1 MHEGS
6 SVIREGALLSPSTR
20 AASYPAAPLLLILV
34 LWAAGLA
41 AAAQFAKV
49 AVILPDLAVPYPGRG
64 ARLGF
69 LVSLISVLG
78 IALGLVAGLVAA
90 RFGPRR
96 LLLGALALGAALSL
110 VQAALPPFSVMLATR
125 VAEGLSH
132 LGIVVAAPTLIGT
145 LSPPARRGAAMTLW
159 GTFFGVAFAVTALAG
174 VPLARAHGPGA
185 LFLAHGAFAAL
196 VGAALWVL
204 LPRDDPGGGRAPAA
218 SAEGLP
224 LDRRALA
231 RRHAAAYGSA
241 RVAAPAAGW
250 LFYTLTFV
258 ALLTVLPTLVP
269 PEERAFV
276 AAAMPLASI
285 AVSMTLGVAL
295 LRRMEAVSVIVW
307 GFALSIGIALAF
319 AAAPGGPWLPIALLG
334 ALGLV
339 QGASFAAVPELN
351 AEPEAQALAHGAV
364 AQMGNL
370 GNVAGTPLLLAVLAE
385 AGFRTMIALVIG
397 CWLAG
402 LAAHLLLRRR
412 RHAASA

>member
-1 MHEGS
+1 M
-6 SVIREGALLSPSTR
+6 
-20 AASYPAAPLLLILV
+20 ILA

-49 AVILPDLAVPYPGRG
+49 AVILPDLAAAYPGRG
-64 ARLGF
+64 AGLGF
-69 LVSLISVLG
+69 LVSLISLLG

-90 RFGPRR
+90 RTGPRR

-110 VQAALPPFSVMLATR
+110 VQATLPPFSVMLATR

-145 LSPPARRGAAMTLW
+145 LAPPARRGAAMTLW
-159 GTFFGVAFAVTALAG
+159 GTFFGVAFAATALVG

-185 LFLAHGAFAAL
+185 LFLAHAALTAL
-196 VGAALWVL
+196 VGAALWAL

-218 SAEGLP
+218 AEGP
-224 LDRRALA
+224 PFGWRTLA

-250 LFYTLTFV
+250 VFYTLTFV
-258 ALLTVLPTLVP
+258 ALLSVLPTLVP

-295 LRRMEAVSVIVW
+295 LRRMEAVSVVVW
-307 GFALSIGIALAF
+307 GFALSIGIALVF
-319 AAAPGGPWLPIALLG
+319 AAAPGGPWLPVALLG

-339 QGASFAAVPELN
+339 QGASFAAIPELN
-351 AEPEAQALAHGAV
+351 ADPEAQALANGAV

-370 GNVAGTPLLLAVLAE
+370 GNLAGTPLLLAALAG
-385 AGFRTMIALVIG
+385 AGVGAMIALAIG

-412 RHAASA
+412 RQAASG

>member
-1 MHEGS
+1 MHEGPS
-6 SVIREGALLSPSTR
+6 AIREGAPLSPPAR
-20 AASYPAAPLLLILV
+20 AACRPAAPLLVILA

-49 AVILPDLAVPYPGRG
+49 AVILPDLAAAYPGRG
-64 ARLGF
+64 AGLGF
-69 LVSLISVLG
+69 LVSLISLLG

-90 RFGPRR
+90 RTGPRR
-96 LLLGALALGAALSL
+96 CLLGALALGAALSL
-110 VQAALPPFSVMLATR
+110 AQAALPPFPVMLATR

-145 LSPPARRGAAMTLW
+145 LAPKARRGAAMTLW
-159 GTFFGVAFAVTALAG
+159 GTFFGVAFAATALAG
-174 VPLARAHGPGA
+174 VPLVRAHGPGA
-185 LFLAHGAFAAL
+185 LFLAHAAFAAL
-196 VGAALWVL
+196 VGAALWAL
-204 LPRDDPGGGRAPAA
+204 LPQGDPGPGRAPAA
-218 SAEGLP
+218 AAETSPFGW
-224 LDRRALA
+224 RALA

-241 RVAAPAAGW
+241 RVAAPAVGW

-258 ALLTVLPTLVP
+258 ALLGVLPTLAP
-269 PEERAFV
+269 PGERAFV
-276 AAAMPLASI
+276 AAAMPLAST

-295 LRRMEAVSVIVW
+295 LRRMEAVSVVAW
-307 GFALSIGIALAF
+307 GFALSIALALAL

-339 QGASFAAVPELN
+339 QGASFAAIPELN

-370 GNVAGTPLLLAVLAE
+370 GNLAGTPLMLAVLAG
-385 AGFRTMIALVIG
+385 AGMGAVIALAIG

-412 RHAASA
+412 RQAASG